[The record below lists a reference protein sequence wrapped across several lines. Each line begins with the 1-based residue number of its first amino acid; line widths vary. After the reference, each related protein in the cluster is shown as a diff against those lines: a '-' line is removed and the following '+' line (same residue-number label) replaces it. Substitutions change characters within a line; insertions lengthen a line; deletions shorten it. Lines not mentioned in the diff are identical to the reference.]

1 MIKQNQSPLNRHSLD
16 GKSTFTRIQKCGERE
31 FVCFRNIYVIVSV
44 CKDEKMER
52 KKDAIRELLDA
63 PPLALIAARGRRVGL
78 APASWQLPR
87 IIPLHPP
94 LPPRLPPPAS
104 HSRFP
109 LNSDYPPGRVA
120 GGGWRRAAG

>member
-1 MIKQNQSPLNRHSLD
+1 
-16 GKSTFTRIQKCGERE
+16 
-31 FVCFRNIYVIVSV
+31 
-44 CKDEKMER
+44 MER

-94 LPPRLPPPAS
+94 PSLLASLPPPVTPAS
-104 HSRFP
+104 R
-109 LNSDYPPGRVA
+109 
-120 GGGWRRAAG
+120 